1 MIARSVL
8 TVFLILAAPGCSSG
22 GQKHEVQLKVVDA
35 LDLPCPVGSLEEIES
50 PSIALSLGEYESMA
64 LLLSSGLPLENAKIE
79 VHGLPDGV
87 EVERRQVTPHRCRL
101 RRQREITY
109 PYFLEQV
116 QAASIPAGGSGV
128 YYLTFK
134 AKREARPDVYDL
146 RIVVAGASVEV
157 ELTVH
162 PYILRRDAE
171 EFFFGA
177 FCGGK
182 DVNITPA
189 HLADLKARGFDALQF
204 FWNGLSLRLA
214 KNNGHLK
221 VDFSTVDRW
230 MEDFREAGLRG
241 PVVWSMGNDHRSHME
256 NAISDLFG
264 LERRKPETIAR
275 KTLDF
280 SDIHNAE
287 LNRLLKELMLAIKSH
302 AERQNW
308 PEIVFIIYDEP
319 TERLM
324 AEHENRYKFIK
335 SFWPELRIYGVTMD
349 RLEWARDI
357 SHMVDIYVANGDF
370 QRISSLGKETGKPF
384 WLYGSASSRDAA
396 SLRHSYAWTPWAHDA
411 ESSWFWAYN
420 YGSGDLYDDFDGRLA
435 ETSARMVWPPRAA
448 GGPLVFSVSWDGMR
462 EAADDMAYLRTLTW
476 MLGQSESRQ
485 AMEISR
491 ELGRMKASIPA
502 GEMVRVL
509 GGDEHDR
516 VQLVESR
523 KYVREFRKKVAARIG
538 ELLELESGLYSEIRP
553 R

>member
-1 MIARSVL
+1 MFVRS
-8 TVFLILAAPGCSSG
+8 ILAFFLVISTAGLLTGSEKPDI
-22 GQKHEVQLKVVDA
+22 ELKVVDA
-35 LDLPCPVGSLEEIES
+35 LDLPCPVSSLVELED

-64 LLLSSGLPLENAKIE
+64 LLLSSEVPVENAGIEVQGLPA
-79 VHGLPDGV
+79 GV
-87 EVERRQVTPHRCRL
+87 EVEKRQVVPHRRRL
-101 RRQREITY
+101 RGRREITC
-109 PYFLEQV
+109 PYFLEHIQSV
-116 QAASIPAGGSGV
+116 SMPGPGRAV
-128 YYLTFK
+128 YYLTFS
-134 AKREARPDVYDL
+134 AKKGAPPGVYDL
-146 RIVVAGASVEV
+146 TIDVAGASVEAK
-157 ELTVH
+157 LTVH
-162 PYILRRDAE
+162 PYFLRRDPE
-171 EFFFGA
+171 EFFYGA

-214 KNNGHLK
+214 KDKDHLK

-230 MEDFREAGLRG
+230 MENFRRAGLRG

-264 LERRKPETIAR
+264 LERRQPETIDR

-280 SDIHNAE
+280 SDIHNPE

-302 AERQNW
+302 AEQQKW
-308 PEIVFIIYDEP
+308 PEIAFIIYDEP

-324 AEHENRYKFIK
+324 VEHEHRYNFIK

-357 SHMVDIYVANGDF
+357 SHMVDIYVSNGDF
-370 QRISSLGKETGKPF
+370 QRISRLAKETGKPF
-384 WLYGSASSRDAA
+384 WLYGSGSSRDAA

-411 ESSWFWAYN
+411 ESAWFWAYN
-420 YGSGDLYDDFDGRLA
+420 YGVGDLYDDFDGRMG
-435 ETSARMVWPPRAA
+435 ETSARMVWPPRVPD
-448 GGPLVFSVSWDGMR
+448 GPLVFSASWDGMR

-476 MLGQSESRQ
+476 MLGQSESRAAQ
-485 AMEISR
+485 EIGR
-491 ELGRMKASIPA
+491 ELERMKSSIPE
-502 GEMVRVL
+502 GKMVRVL
-509 GGDEHDR
+509 GGDAHDR

-523 KYVREFRKKVAARIG
+523 KYVRVFRNRVAAWIE
-538 ELLELESGLYSEIRP
+538 ELLELESGLYTEIRP